1 LDKLIVYVTLDSRV
15 VQKKDLDKK
24 NITIGREKDNDIHIN
39 NLAVSRHH
47 AEISNDGGKFFIR
60 DLKSANGV
68 FLNGSRIE
76 YAEINAGDVLIIGKY
91 ALRIEN
97 TPKADDMAFGG
108 DSTVVVDQATQD
120 KFLKK
125 LDHAGSHNLH
135 GKDVSRLLVS
145 KQGEVTINNDY
156 FTIGN
161 DTGADL
167 IIDGWLVKERH
178 ATIVKRKDGKHS
190 IISSG
195 SFFCPTRVNGSRI
208 DETTLTTGDVI
219 QIGSNK
225 MIYVS

>member
-1 LDKLIVYVTLDSRV
+1 MTLGSRV
-15 VQKKDLDKK
+15 VQKKNLDRDR
-24 NITIGREKDNDIHIN
+24 ITIGRERDNDIHIN

-47 AEISNDGGKFFIR
+47 AEVSYDGGKFFIR
-60 DLKSANGV
+60 DLDSANGV

-76 YAEINAGDVLIIGKY
+76 YAEITAGDVLFIGKY
-91 ALRIEN
+91 ALRIECA
-97 TPKADDMAFGG
+97 PKVEDIAFGG

-125 LDHAGSHNLH
+125 IDRPSQHHTH
-135 GKDVSRLLVS
+135 GKNIPRLLVS
-145 KQGEVTINNDY
+145 NNGEVMLEND
-156 FTIGN
+156 FFSIGN
-161 DTGADL
+161 DPGADL
-167 IIDGWLVKERH
+167 RIDGWLVKSRH

-190 IISSG
+190 IINSG
-195 SFFCPTRVNGSRI
+195 SFFCPTTVNGSRI